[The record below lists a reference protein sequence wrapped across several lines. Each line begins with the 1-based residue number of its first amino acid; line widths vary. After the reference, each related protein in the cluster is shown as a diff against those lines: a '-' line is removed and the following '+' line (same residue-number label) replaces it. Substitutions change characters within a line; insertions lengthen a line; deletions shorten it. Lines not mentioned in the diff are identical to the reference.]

1 MADVIWAETAL
12 DELDAV
18 ADYIAL
24 DNPNAAKTLVQTVFS
39 KTQLL
44 ADFPEMGSTPN
55 ELVGLDYRQLI
66 INPCRIFYRITSDS
80 RQVYIVHILRQE
92 RDMLRFFQSI
102 Q

>member
-24 DNPNAAKTLVQTVFS
+24 DNPNAAKNLVQTVVS
-39 KTQLL
+39 KTRLL

-55 ELVGLDYRQLI
+55 ELASLDYRQLI
-66 INPCRIFYRITSDS
+66 INPCRIFYRITPDF
-80 RQVYIVHILRQE
+80 RQFYIVHILRQE
-92 RDMLRFFQSI
+92 QDMLRFFQSI
-102 Q
+102 

>member
-24 DNPNAAKTLVQTVFS
+24 DNSSAAKNLVQTVFS
-39 KTQLL
+39 KIRLL

-55 ELVGLDYRQLI
+55 ELASLDYRQLI
-66 INPCRIFYRITSDS
+66 IHPGRIFYRITPDS
-80 RQVYIVHILRQE
+80 KQVYIVHILRQE
-92 RDMLRFFQSI
+92 QDMLRFFQSI